1 MPTIAR
7 FSKPNLWEIAP
18 LANSPQARKRA
29 RQSET
34 RRQHNAGLRSSLRTS
49 MKKVNKAI
57 LEGDKDAA
65 QAFYKAAA
73 PMIDKMAGKGLIH
86 AHKAARHK
94 SRLNKSVRAM

>member
-1 MPTIAR
+1 
-7 FSKPNLWEIAP
+7 
-18 LANSPQARKRA
+18 
-29 RQSET
+29 
-34 RRQHNAGLRSSLRTS
+34 

-65 QAFYKAAA
+65 QVFYKAAA